1 MNNKSIIVRQFI
13 ERVLNGGNLE
23 ATGDYFWEDFVEEV
37 PLPGQGPG
45 LSGLKD
51 VLKGMRSAFP
61 DMHWTAE
68 EQVESGDKVVTR
80 FTWSGTHQS
89 TFLGVPA
96 TGRRVTVW
104 GMVIDQFIGEKIK
117 STRIIMDVLGLMA
130 QLGVFPPA
138 NNPAKMPNKAPELTR
153 SVTHSIYG
161 LGAPDNRKGVEQSTE
176 LSSRRKSAKVFAMQF
191 PSCRM

>member
-1 MNNKSIIVRQFI
+1 MNNKSTIVRQFI

-23 ATGDYFWEDFVEEV
+23 DTGDYFWEDFVEEV

-89 TFLGVPA
+89 NFLGVPA

-104 GMVIDQFIGEKIK
+104 GMVIDQFVGEKIK
-117 STRIIMDVLGLMA
+117 STRIIMDSLGLMA
-130 QLGVFPPA
+130 QLGVFPPG
-138 NNPAKMPNKAPELTR
+138 K
-153 SVTHSIYG
+153 
-161 LGAPDNRKGVEQSTE
+161 
-176 LSSRRKSAKVFAMQF
+176 
-191 PSCRM
+191 